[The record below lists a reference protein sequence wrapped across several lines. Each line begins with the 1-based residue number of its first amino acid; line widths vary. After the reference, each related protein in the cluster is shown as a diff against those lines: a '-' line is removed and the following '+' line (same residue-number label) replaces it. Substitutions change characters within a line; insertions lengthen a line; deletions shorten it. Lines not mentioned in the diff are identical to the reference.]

1 IDADGLTVLAA
12 HRGLLSRSAPTLIT
26 PHAGELARLLGA
38 DRGDVEARRLE
49 HARRA
54 ADELGVTVLLK
65 GSTTV
70 IAPAP
75 GGAAES
81 GSTPASGGA
90 SGSGGKPVLVNAT
103 GTSWLA
109 TAGSGD
115 VLSGLTG
122 AMLAQGLTTEDAAA
136 VGAYLHGLAGRLAA
150 DGSPI
155 GAADLI
161 TALPAAIRLTAA
173 G

>member
-1 IDADGLTVLAA
+1 
-12 HRGLLSRSAPTLIT
+12 
-26 PHAGELARLLGA
+26 
-38 DRGDVEARRLE
+38 
-49 HARRA
+49 
-54 ADELGVTVLLK
+54 VTVLLK

-70 IAPAP
+70 IA
-75 GGAAES
+75 
-81 GSTPASGGA
+81 TASGRP
-90 SGSGGKPVLVNAT
+90 PVLVNST

-122 AMLAQGLTTEDAAA
+122 ALLAQGLAPPEAAA

-150 DGSPI
+150 TGAAGAAGRDASRPLSQGAPI

-161 TALPAAIRLTAA
+161 SALPAAIRMAAA
-173 G
+173 GAG